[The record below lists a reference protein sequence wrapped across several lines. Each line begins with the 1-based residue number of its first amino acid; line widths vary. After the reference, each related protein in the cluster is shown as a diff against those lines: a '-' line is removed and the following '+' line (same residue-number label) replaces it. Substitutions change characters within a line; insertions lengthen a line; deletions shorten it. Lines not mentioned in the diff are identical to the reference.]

1 MKVATHSGSFHAD
14 DVFAIAALTLLGEP
28 VEIVRT
34 RDPEMV
40 AASDVR
46 VDVGFAS
53 DPASG
58 DFDHHQRGGAGERP
72 NGIRYASFGLVW
84 REYGARL
91 CGGDEAVADRV
102 DRSLVQA
109 VDANDTGQSVAA
121 PLLDGVRPMTVSGV
135 IGSLNPTWEEELTP
149 EEQRARFDEAIALAA
164 RIVEREIASAAAQ
177 QRAVRLVAEAIAR
190 AEDPR
195 VIALDRDMPWKEV
208 VVETAPDALFVVYP
222 KRQGW
227 GLEAIPRAL
236 GSFENRR
243 DLPAAWAGL
252 DGPDLAR
259 LTGVEDALFC
269 HAKRFLV
276 VARSR
281 EGIAELA
288 AQALPDGWA
297 ADRL

>member
-14 DVFAIAALTLLGEP
+14 EVFALAALTLLGEP

-34 RDPEMV
+34 RDADAI
-40 AASDVR
+40 AAADVR

-53 DPASG
+53 DPATG
-58 DFDHHQRGGAGERP
+58 DFDHHQREGAGERP

-91 CGGDEAVADRV
+91 CGGDDTVAERV

-109 VDANDTGQSVAA
+109 VDANDTGQAVVA
-121 PLLDGVRPMTVSGV
+121 PVLDGGRPMTVSGV
-135 IGSLNPTWEEELTP
+135 IGALNPTWEEDLAP
-149 EEQRARFDEAIALAA
+149 EEERARFDEAVALAG
-164 RIVEREIASAAAQ
+164 RVLEREIASAAAA
-177 QRAVRLVAEAIAR
+177 QRAVRLVSDAIAS
-190 AEDPR
+190 AGDPR
-195 VIALDRDMPWKEV
+195 VIALDRDVPWKEV
-208 VVETAPDALFVVYP
+208 VVGSAPDALFVVYP

-227 GLEAIPRAL
+227 GLEAVPRVL

-243 DLPAAWAGL
+243 DLPEEWAGL
-252 DGPDLAR
+252 DGPELAR
-259 LTGVEDALFC
+259 LTGVDDALFC
-269 HAKRFLV
+269 HAKRFLA

-288 AQALPDGWA
+288 AQALANGA
-297 ADRL
+297 TE